1 MNSFVEK
8 FYSIERAIAQE
19 KGEFKLF
26 ALFELEGEVR
36 RRWDVVISSEG
47 LPENDM
53 EALRFV
59 INKIRVVL
67 EPEEFMQLSKVV
79 LLDVNEP
86 FVKELQK
93 FLDAH
98 HNPKFFSQVNI
109 QGVEIDK
116 GYIITSPLSPSEE
129 PSEILTQALQW
140 VRKAAERGDSEA
152 QNTLGLMYLKGECVK
167 KDLSLAEK
175 WFRQA
180 AALGY
185 APAQERLN
193 VLAH

>member
-67 EPEEFMQLSKVV
+67 EQEEFMQLSKVV
-79 LLDVNEP
+79 LSMN
-86 FVKELQK
+86 
-93 FLDAH
+93 
-98 HNPKFFSQVNI
+98 
-109 QGVEIDK
+109 
-116 GYIITSPLSPSEE
+116 PLSKNFKSFLRHIIIPNFFHMLTYRVWKLTKA
-129 PSEILTQALQW
+129 ILLLH
-140 VRKAAERGDSEA
+140 RFS
-152 QNTLGLMYLKGECVK
+152 LLKSPQK
-167 KDLSLAEK
+167 
-175 WFRQA
+175 
-180 AALGY
+180 Y
-185 APAQERLN
+185 
-193 VLAH
+193 